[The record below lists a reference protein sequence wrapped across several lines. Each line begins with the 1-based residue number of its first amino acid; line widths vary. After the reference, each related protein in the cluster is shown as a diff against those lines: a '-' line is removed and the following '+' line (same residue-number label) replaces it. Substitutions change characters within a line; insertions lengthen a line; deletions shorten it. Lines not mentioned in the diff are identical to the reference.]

1 MLLTASS
8 RREFLQNGLSA
19 GAFLLADG
27 TFSSLSLRG
36 DDSTRRGFNL
46 CLFSKPLE
54 KLSYT
59 ELAEFAAE
67 LGIEGIDLTVR
78 TPGHVLPEK
87 VAEDLPKAVRSFQAV
102 GLKVPM
108 ITTAIVNAR
117 DSSTEA
123 IIKTA
128 SDLRIP
134 FLKLGYFRYRGFT
147 QIQQQLDQVRAQV
160 QSIAALCERYKI
172 QAGFHNHSG
181 AYIGAALWDVWDIL
195 KNVPAQWVG
204 SYFDPA
210 HATVEGGDAGWKIG
224 LNLLLPRLK
233 MLAIKDFRWERVG
246 GKTRSEAV
254 FGPLGQ
260 GEVNWKEVFD
270 TLRNSDFAGPI
281 SLHIEYTALG
291 ESTKTERE
299 RMLKIA
305 KQDLA
310 FLRGSLQ
317 AASMA

>member
-1 MLLTASS
+1 MFLTGSS
-8 RREFLQNGLSA
+8 RREFLKHSLSG
-19 GAFLLADG
+19 GAVLLADKALS
-27 TFSSLSLRG
+27 TLSLPA
-36 DDSTRRGFNL
+36 DDSARKRFNL

-59 ELAEFAAE
+59 ELAEFTAE

-78 TPGHVLPEK
+78 TPGHVSPER
-87 VAEDLPKAVRSFQAV
+87 VAVDLPKALRSFEAE
-102 GLKVPM
+102 GLTVPM
-108 ITTAIVNAR
+108 ITTAIVDAR
-117 DSSTEA
+117 ESSTEA

-134 FLKLGYFRYRGFT
+134 FLKLGYFHYRGFT
-147 QIQQQLDQVRAQV
+147 QIQQQLDQVRAQIEA
-160 QSIAALCERYKI
+160 IAVLCEKHKV

-181 AYIGAALWDVWDIL
+181 AYIGAALWDVWSIL
-195 KNVPAQWVG
+195 KDVPAQWVG

-210 HATVEGGDAGWKIG
+210 HATVEGGNAGWKIG

-233 MLAIKDFRWERVG
+233 MVAIKDFLWERAG
-246 GKTRSEAV
+246 GKTKSEAV

-270 TLRNSDFAGPI
+270 TLRESAFAGPV
-281 SLHIEYTALG
+281 SLHIEYTALR
-291 ESTKTERE
+291 ENTIAERE

-317 AASMA
+317 TAGLV